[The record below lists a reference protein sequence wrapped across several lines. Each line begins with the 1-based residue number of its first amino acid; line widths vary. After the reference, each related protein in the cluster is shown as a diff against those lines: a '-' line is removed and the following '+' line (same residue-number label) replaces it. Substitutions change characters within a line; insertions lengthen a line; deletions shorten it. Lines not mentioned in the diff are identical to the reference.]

1 LAHTSIVEVEPV
13 QPRIFGFGSNRPAE
27 LIQAL
32 ESATIASQDPF
43 SANNP
48 RSIFDS
54 EVHPEYLEAL
64 GKLHAISRIKEAG

>member
-1 LAHTSIVEVEPV
+1 LARTSIVEVEPV

-43 SANNP
+43 SADNP
-48 RSIFDS
+48 RLIFDS
-54 EVHPEYLEAL
+54 EVHSEYLEAL
-64 GKLHAISRIKEAG
+64 GKLNAISRIKEAG